1 MPSPDTRPPEPG
13 RRFGPVTVISGPS
26 NGLFPYCTSLLV
38 DGGQERVL
46 IDPGAGEEALRP
58 VVASA
63 GGVDVI
69 INTHYHFD
77 HIWGNHLV
85 PGARAVL
92 LNEVERECFPDIR
105 AIGARLGILDFC
117 GEEGLV
123 EWIRAVSGQA
133 PPSALLDAPPDA
145 PLETQP
151 RVPPSPPAEPAL
163 FPPPARYTPA
173 FRREWWL
180 STRRPAETY
189 PYGEFA
195 LGRVR
200 LVMVH
205 SPGHTEGF
213 CCPYFPDEGLV
224 YTGDIDLTRF
234 GPWYFGCDGDIGA
247 FIRSSKALLDLDA
260 QWYLTGHEVGLVS
273 KAEFAERLDS
283 YLEVIS
289 ARDRRI
295 QELLATGAPPADLA
309 EHGLIYPT
317 RYHVDPWVR
326 MWDAIGVRKH
336 LERLGVELPALE
348 VHHAPS

>member
-1 MPSPDTRPPEPG
+1 MPSPGTSRPPEPG

-26 NGLFPYCTSLLV
+26 SSWFPYCTSLLV
-38 DGGQERVL
+38 DSGQERVL
-46 IDPGAGEEALRP
+46 IDPGAGEEALRH

-92 LNEVERECFPDIR
+92 LNEVERECFPDLR
-105 AIGARLGILDFC
+105 AIGARLGILDFY
-117 GEEGLV
+117 GEEGLA
-123 EWIRAVSGQA
+123 EWIRAVSS
-133 PPSALLDAPPDA
+133 SASPDDPTPGA
-145 PLETQP
+145 
-151 RVPPSPPAEPAL
+151 PPSPPVEPAL

-200 LVMVH
+200 VVMVH
-205 SPGHTEGF
+205 SPGHTAGF

-234 GPWYFGCDGDIGA
+234 GPWYFGCDGDIDA
-247 FIRSSKALLDLDA
+247 FIRSARALLDLDA

-273 KAEFAERLDS
+273 KAEFAERLTA

-309 EHGLIYPT
+309 QHGLIYPT

-336 LERLGVELPALE
+336 LECLGAELPAFE

>member
-1 MPSPDTRPPEPG
+1 
-13 RRFGPVTVISGPS
+13 
-26 NGLFPYCTSLLV
+26 V
-38 DGGQERVL
+38 DGDQERAL
-46 IDPGAGEEALRP
+46 IDPGAGEEALRH

-92 LNEVERECFPDIR
+92 LNEVERECFPDLR
-105 AIGARLGILDFC
+105 AIGARLGILDFY

-123 EWIRAVSGQA
+123 EWIRAVSR
-133 PPSALLDAPPDA
+133 SASPDD
-145 PLETQP
+145 
-151 RVPPSPPAEPAL
+151 S
-163 FPPPARYTPA
+163 PPARYTPA

-195 LGRVR
+195 VGRVR
-200 LVMVH
+200 VVMVH
-205 SPGHTEGF
+205 SPGHTAGF
-213 CCPYFPDEGLV
+213 SCPYFPDEGLV

-234 GPWYFGCDGDIGA
+234 GPWYFGCDGDIDA
-247 FIRSSKALLDLDA
+247 FVRSSRALLDLDA

-273 KAEFAERLDS
+273 KAEFAERLTA

-295 QELLATGAPPADLA
+295 QELLAAGVPPADLA
-309 EHGLIYPT
+309 QHGLIYPT

-336 LERLGVELPALE
+336 LERLGAELPALE